1 MIQYERICLC
11 VFEVLHLTRR
21 FKTMNS
27 NKKIVIAAIV
37 MLLAVFC
44 VMSACKKNIAN
55 SGDGEVVVV
64 TDENGVPITDE
75 AVTVVL
81 DTTIVDVTNE
91 NGELVYDEDG
101 NVKTSVVYISKEVG
115 IPVTDENGKA
125 VTNARGEVLTTMII
139 VPPTTGGPVVTEL
152 PVTDGNG
159 NVVTKPGGETV
170 TYTMTYTTSPAT
182 PGDNSA
188 NWGSSYGGSGNDS
201 FNDTA
206 KTPDGGFV
214 AVVQAN
220 SDDGSLKNL
229 SVKSTPAAVVIKY
242 DKDGRLQWQKYLPSN
257 NGIILS
263 SVDTDSSGNII
274 AAGYSK
280 STDLGVQSY
289 GDYDAVIYKL
299 NSSGDIQ
306 WIRSFGGSKTDGFY
320 SVSAS
325 PDGSYIA
332 AGITFS
338 SDGNASDAGAVG
350 SSKAIIV
357 KYSSSG
363 DVIFVRSFG
372 GNGDTFN
379 DVKTASDGSIYAV
392 GAFQS
397 GALFRSRGRADAG
410 VVKLSSGGDTL
421 WVKQYGGS
429 GIDNFVSVTPANDG
443 GCVIAG
449 KSNSSDGDL
458 ASLGNAGSFDAV
470 VVKYNGDGSFG
481 WHTAVKGYFDEEF
494 NAIEA
499 TDDGYVAVG
508 SSCSSNRDLKAVGN
522 RGGSDALVVTFSN
535 GGSLKSIQ
543 SYGGSRDD
551 SFGGVCVLSD
561 GQIIAC
567 GSTYSDNGDLIGS
580 KYLSSGS
587 ASMGM
592 IARFK

>member
-1 MIQYERICLC
+1 M
-11 VFEVLHLTRR
+11 
-21 FKTMNS
+21 
-27 NKKIVIAAIV
+27 
-37 MLLAVFC
+37 
-44 VMSACKKNIAN
+44 
-55 SGDGEVVVV
+55 
-64 TDENGVPITDE
+64 
-75 AVTVVL
+75 
-81 DTTIVDVTNE
+81 
-91 NGELVYDEDG
+91 
-101 NVKTSVVYISKEVG
+101 
-115 IPVTDENGKA
+115 
-125 VTNARGEVLTTMII
+125 
-139 VPPTTGGPVVTEL
+139 
-152 PVTDGNG
+152 
-159 NVVTKPGGETV
+159 
-170 TYTMTYTTSPAT
+170 
-182 PGDNSA
+182 
-188 NWGSSYGGSGNDS
+188 
-201 FNDTA
+201 
-206 KTPDGGFV
+206 
-214 AVVQAN
+214 
-220 SDDGSLKNL
+220 
-229 SVKSTPAAVVIKY
+229 IKY

-338 SDGNASDAGAVG
+338 SDGNASDAGAAG

-410 VVKLSSGGDTL
+410 VVKLSSGGAL
-421 WVKQYGGS
+421 
-429 GIDNFVSVTPANDG
+429 
-443 GCVIAG
+443 
-449 KSNSSDGDL
+449 
-458 ASLGNAGSFDAV
+458 LGNAGSFDAV